1 MTLFYEGQTLE
12 EPPKSSTLNA
22 LRRSFFLPK
31 GRCRVS
37 LPPNH
42 TDVGLQL
49 SIAPREGKMT
59 RRTFGPND
67 PWPAL
72 SHKDLNAQAQA
83 ARSLGWSAAQ
93 KESHGGFRVTCPSGE
108 CSFRFDSTP
117 RNPTTAAR
125 NAKRRI
131 RRCSHSVKHTQ
142 KLQLARDHLD
152 AAERL
157 IRAIES
163 SAESHHQLDDA
174 LTAALG
180 ISKDS
185 DALLAEAA
193 HLEYKVASILEELLA
208 DTGLPPSVALADE
221 TAEFNLNQARSQVR
235 PLRESN
241 PIPAPVKEAW
251 DRYQALRARLC
262 HTRETQS

>member
-1 MTLFYEGQTLE
+1 
-12 EPPKSSTLNA
+12 
-22 LRRSFFLPK
+22 
-31 GRCRVS
+31 
-37 LPPNH
+37 
-42 TDVGLQL
+42 
-49 SIAPREGKMT
+49 MT

-67 PWPAL
+67 PWPTL

-125 NAKRRI
+125 DAKRRI
-131 RRCSHSVKHTQ
+131 RRCSHSVKHTE
-142 KLQLARDHLD
+142 KLQLAHDHLD

-163 SAESHHQLDDA
+163 SAESHRQLDNA
-174 LTAALG
+174 LTEAPG

-185 DALLAEAA
+185 DTLLAEAA
-193 HLEYKVASILEELLA
+193 VLEHKVARLLEELLA
-208 DTGLPPSVALADE
+208 DTDLPPSVALADE
-221 TAEFNLNQARSQVR
+221 TAEFNLNQARSHVR
-235 PLRESN
+235 PLRKS
-241 PIPAPVKEAW
+241 IPVPDPVNEAW
-251 DRYQALRARLC
+251 DRYQILRKRLN
-262 HTRETQS
+262 HARETSG